1 MLVHRRLGDIALV
14 VAEDISCAGRCGA
27 ELAIVFRDAE
37 LRAPGENLRR
47 FRRDA
52 GEAREARGG
61 VRAPAAA
68 VDERGRALECAVRA
82 AHGCYGPDVRGEV
95 EGGEFAAGAA
105 LAGSDAGADCGAGGW
120 FEGLVFGDAGEA
132 LG

>member
-1 MLVHRRLGDIALV
+1 MLVNRRFSDIALV

-52 GEAREARGG
+52 GKARETRGG

-68 VDERGRALECAVRA
+68 VDERGGALESAVGA
-82 AHGCYGPDVRGEV
+82 AQGGYGADVGREV
-95 EGGEFAAGAA
+95 ESGKFAAGAA
-105 LAGSDAGADCGAGGW
+105 LAGGDAGADCGAGGG

>member
-1 MLVHRRLGDIALV
+1 VLVDGGFGDVALV
-14 VAEDISCAGRCGA
+14 VAEDIPGAGRCGA

-52 GEAREARGG
+52 RQPRGG
-61 VRAPAAA
+61 GGRVSPCP
-68 VDERGRALECAVRA
+68 VDERCRPLESAVRA
-82 AHGCYGPDVRGEV
+82 AQGCYGADVGREV

-105 LAGSDAGADCGAGGW
+105 LAGGDAGADCGAGGGL
-120 FEGLVFGDAGEA
+120 EGLVFGDAGEA